1 MIMKLCAENQIE
13 ISEILQ
19 QKVASIILDRLELS
33 DSLLPSIYNIVNNWK
48 KMHKNNLLNKSS
60 RKAFFCCAL
69 SIYFPDNNYRVF
81 EGKKYGHV
89 QFPPLGKNGFGYD
102 PMFVPNGYKKTF
114 GEMNFD
120 YKERI
125 SHRSIAFKKLK
136 KYLERFID

>member
-1 MIMKLCAENQIE
+1 MCIR
-13 ISEILQ
+13 
-19 QKVASIILDRLELS
+19 DR
-33 DSLLPSIYNIVNNWK
+33 NNYVS
-48 KMHKNNLLNKSS
+48 KSS

-102 PMFVPNGYKKTF
+102 PIFVPIGYKKTF